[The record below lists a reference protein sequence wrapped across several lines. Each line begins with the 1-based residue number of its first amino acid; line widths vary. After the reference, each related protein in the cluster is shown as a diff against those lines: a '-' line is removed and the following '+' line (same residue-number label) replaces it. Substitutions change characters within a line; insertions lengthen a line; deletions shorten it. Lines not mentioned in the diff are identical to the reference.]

1 MKMKFFDW
9 NKRDPL
15 FEEVAYYVVETQSV
29 DKLRLK
35 RMIDYIEQFSH
46 LQIGP
51 RTISTMRTTCS
62 LIDIVL
68 ENGNE
73 SRNCHVFP
81 YRVNMHNYHRFLDE
95 LKPRAYHG
103 RETIGALL
111 QILPPTIQFLGVLF
125 DILVGLKVRVGFKV
139 YSIIHIFQNKKE

>member
-1 MKMKFFDW
+1 
-9 NKRDPL
+9 
-15 FEEVAYYVVETQSV
+15 
-29 DKLRLK
+29 
-35 RMIDYIEQFSH
+35 MIDYIEQFSH

-81 YRVNMHNYHRFLDE
+81 YRVNMQNYRRFLDE
-95 LKPRAYHG
+95 LKPRAYHR

-111 QILPPTIQFLGVLF
+111 QSLPPTIQFLSVLF
-125 DILVGLKVRVGFKV
+125 EILVGLKVRVGLKV
-139 YSIIHIFQNKKE
+139 YSIIHIFYNKKE